1 MELDGEEGC
10 ERNETSLIAYR
21 RIARKTPRR
30 VCCGLCVPSVMDAV
44 YGTLMDAEIMVC
56 DRFYFR
62 SRYSSRYE
70 LCVALRI
77 LQWEKVCG

>member
-1 MELDGEEGC
+1 
-10 ERNETSLIAYR
+10 
-21 RIARKTPRR
+21 
-30 VCCGLCVPSVMDAV
+30 MDAA
-44 YGTLMDAEIMVC
+44 YGTSMDAEMMVP

-77 LQWEKVCG
+77 LQWEKVCW